1 MTLPPEYQISCG
13 IPGRLAVDKSV
24 ILLARIISYSL
35 SLLLPALCA
44 RFEIHFGTKSR
55 NGGKKS
61 KLNMRGRVSKKE
73 LIDQMIY
80 REEMNNRFFLH

>member
-35 SLLLPALCA
+35 SLSSYLPCVLDS
-44 RFEIHFGTKSR
+44 KSILAP
-55 NGGKKS
+55 NLGMAEK
-61 KLNMRGRVSKKE
+61 
-73 LIDQMIY
+73 I
-80 REEMNNRFFLH
+80 